1 MRHGGASHNPSIWEG
16 EAGGSGIRDKSG
28 SQETLLPETNC
39 STCNENANSEIHLVA
54 CQCCTACWIQILTH
68 SNAVRRGC
76 RHFHWADGEVTAQR
90 G

>member
-1 MRHGGASHNPSIWEG
+1 MVVPATIPVFGKE
-16 EAGGSGIRDKSG
+16 K
-28 SQETLLPETNC
+28 QEDQAFETSLAHKKPFPETNC